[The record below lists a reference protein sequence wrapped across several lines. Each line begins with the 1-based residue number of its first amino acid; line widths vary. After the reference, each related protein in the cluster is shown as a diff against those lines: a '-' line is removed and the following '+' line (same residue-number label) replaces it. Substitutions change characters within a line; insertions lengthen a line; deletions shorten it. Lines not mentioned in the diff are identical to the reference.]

1 MSLTPKQQL
10 FVAEYLVDLNA
21 TQAAVRAGYS
31 KKTAYSVG
39 HENLKK
45 PEVAAAIQEA
55 MEARSERTKADQD
68 WIVERLVENVERAM
82 QLEPMTD
89 REGKPTGEYV
99 YQGNVANKALELL
112 GRHAG
117 MFNDKLKLGADTSL
131 LDLMRRIDGKTR
143 GL

>member
-10 FVAEYLVDLNA
+10 FVAEYLVNLNA

-55 MEARSERTKADQD
+55 MEARSERTGVTQDQV
-68 WIVERLVENVERAM
+68 I
-82 QLEPMTD
+82 
-89 REGKPTGEYV
+89 EGLLCEAKLTEEGSSHSAR
-99 YQGNVANKALELL
+99 VAAWAHL
-112 GRHAG
+112 GKHLG
-117 MFNDKLKLGADTSL
+117 MFTDNLNVKGGGPVTFI
-131 LDLMRRIDGKTR
+131 MRLHGE
-143 GL
+143 